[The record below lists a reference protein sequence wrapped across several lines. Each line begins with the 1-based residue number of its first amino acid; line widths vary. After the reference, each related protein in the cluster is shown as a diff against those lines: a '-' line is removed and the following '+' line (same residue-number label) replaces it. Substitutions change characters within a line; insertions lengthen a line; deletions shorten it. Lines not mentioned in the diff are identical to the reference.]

1 MSTLLSVT
9 WRVAGA
15 IFNTVYPK
23 AVIESVD
30 LGVACVEIAA
40 GKNGKGWDKRTEQG
54 WVPNPVLKE
63 LAEELKRAGVREP
76 EPEPEHGH
84 GHVHVHE
91 HEPV

>member
-63 LAEELKRAGVREP
+63 LAEELKRAGGARA
-76 EPEPEHGH
+76 
-84 GHVHVHE
+84 
-91 HEPV
+91 